1 MARASR
7 ARGNADN
14 GRLPHRGRT
23 AQHREMVG
31 AFADAAGSGR
41 GGPTPAADS
50 TAGRGRGVPDRAYHV
65 RGAQAHPHRSRVTF
79 DDLPTLRAV
88 PTVTAAQMAEVDRIT
103 AQDLHIP
110 VEILMEDASRQ
121 IAVAA
126 RAFLGGS
133 VSGKRI
139 VGLVGTG
146 NNGGDTAGALRHL
159 IGWGARVAAEV
170 AAPQER
176 AHEIT
181 RVQIGRLLLVTASP
195 VAVVHYASQSGTRD
209 LEARAAA
216 TVTLALPKTGLLRP
230 EASPYVGT
238 LLLADVGI
246 PHAAFSRIGVNTSR
260 LFERG
265 DLVRILPP

>member
-1 MARASR
+1 M
-7 ARGNADN
+7 
-14 GRLPHRGRT
+14 
-23 AQHREMVG
+23 
-31 AFADAAGSGR
+31 
-41 GGPTPAADS
+41 
-50 TAGRGRGVPDRAYHV
+50 
-65 RGAQAHPHRSRVTF
+65 TF

-121 IAVAA
+121 IAAAA
-126 RAFLGGS
+126 RGFLDGS

-159 IGWGARVAAEV
+159 VSWGARVAAEV

-176 AHEIT
+176 VHEVT
-181 RVQIGRLLLVTASP
+181 RVQIGRLLLVTAWP
-195 VAVVHYASQSGTRD
+195 VAVVHDASESGTRD
-209 LEARAAA
+209 LEADLILDGLLGYSARGAPRGTVATLIDAANASTRPILAIDLPSGIDPDSGAVPGTAIRAVA
-216 TVTLALPKTGLLRP
+216 TVTLALPKTGLLTP
-230 EASPYVGT
+230 EAASYVGT

>member
-1 MARASR
+1 M
-7 ARGNADN
+7 
-14 GRLPHRGRT
+14 
-23 AQHREMVG
+23 
-31 AFADAAGSGR
+31 
-41 GGPTPAADS
+41 
-50 TAGRGRGVPDRAYHV
+50 
-65 RGAQAHPHRSRVTF
+65 TF

-195 VAVVHYASQSGTRD
+195 VAVVHYASQSGARD
-209 LEARAAA
+209 LEADLILDGLLGYSARGAPRGTVATLIDVANASTRPILAIDLPSGIDPDIGAVPGTAIRAAA

>member
-1 MARASR
+1 M
-7 ARGNADN
+7 
-14 GRLPHRGRT
+14 
-23 AQHREMVG
+23 
-31 AFADAAGSGR
+31 
-41 GGPTPAADS
+41 
-50 TAGRGRGVPDRAYHV
+50 
-65 RGAQAHPHRSRVTF
+65 TF

-209 LEARAAA
+209 LEADLILDGLLGYSARGAPRGTVAMLIDAANASTRRILAIDLPSGIDPDSGAVPGTAIRAAA

>member
-1 MARASR
+1 M
-7 ARGNADN
+7 
-14 GRLPHRGRT
+14 
-23 AQHREMVG
+23 
-31 AFADAAGSGR
+31 
-41 GGPTPAADS
+41 
-50 TAGRGRGVPDRAYHV
+50 
-65 RGAQAHPHRSRVTF
+65 TF

-159 IGWGARVAAEV
+159 VSWGARVAAEV

-176 AHEIT
+176 VHEIT
-181 RVQIGRLLLVTASP
+181 RAQIGRLLLVTASP
-195 VAVVHYASQSGTRD
+195 VTVVHYASQSGARD
-209 LEARAAA
+209 LEADLILDGLLGYSARGAPRGTVATLIDVANASTRPILAIDLPSGIDPDSGAVPGPAIRAAA